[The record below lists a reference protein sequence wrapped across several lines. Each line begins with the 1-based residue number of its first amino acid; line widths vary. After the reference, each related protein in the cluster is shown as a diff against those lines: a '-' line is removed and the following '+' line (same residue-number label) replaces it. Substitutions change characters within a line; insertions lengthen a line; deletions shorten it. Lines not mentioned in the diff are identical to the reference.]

1 MKYATVITWIL
12 VCGISLLMPFSIAEA
27 GDQDGRNVK
36 AVKGNVKTPSTGDAV
51 DRGEKK
57 PDSIT
62 VEAKKKGLIAPV
74 GMPVYR
80 PPLRGAPVGRVAGGS
95 RGIMD
100 EYPIL
105 LVVLSPDHTG
115 LTTQEQPS
123 LYWFLTEMMPHR
135 IEITIIEAQAIYPV
149 LETRI
154 PSPTQAGVQ
163 RIRLADYGVHLQPGV
178 QYKWFVALVPDPDR
192 RSKDILAWGEIERV
206 EPTGKLQE
214 HLADMGKA
222 RTPHV
227 YAEEGIWYDAL
238 SAVSDLINTAPA
250 DVDLRKQWAS
260 LLEQVGL
267 PQIARYD
274 MDQTISGG
282 Q

>member
-1 MKYATVITWIL
+1 MKHTKTLVWIL
-12 VCGISLLMPFSIAEA
+12 VCGMSFLISFSVAESSDQGGKGAEA
-27 GDQDGRNVK
+27 S
-36 AVKGNVKTPSTGDAV
+36 KGNVETPATSDTL
-51 DRGEKK
+51 DRGEKR

-62 VEAKKKGLIAPV
+62 VEARKKGLIAPV

-100 EYPIL
+100 EYPTL

-115 LTTQEQPS
+115 LTTREQPS
-123 LYWFLTEMMPHR
+123 LYWFLTEMMPHP
-135 IEITIIEAQAIYPV
+135 IELTIIEDQAVYPA

-154 PSPTQAGVQ
+154 PSPKQPGVQ
-163 RIRLADYGVHLQPGV
+163 RIRLADYGMRLQPGV

-192 RSKDILAWGEIERV
+192 RSKDILAWGEIERI
-206 EPTGKLQE
+206 EPTAKLQNI
-214 HLADMGKA
+214 LAKTGKE
-222 RTPHV
+222 RSQYI
-227 YAEEGIWYDAL
+227 YAEEGIWYDAFA
-238 SAVSDLINTAPA
+238 AVSESIDTAPS
-250 DVDLRKQWAS
+250 DVDLRKQRAS

-274 MDQTISGG
+274 MDQAGSGG